1 LISEASAT
9 SGADRVVR
17 VILPQ
22 TAAESVGAVLMDLL
36 GPFEQKMVAGGT
48 AGTRPGDPGRG
59 GPDETGQMVAL
70 IFYPAAGV
78 QPTLE
83 GILASLPPGL
93 HGSTQVRDV
102 RVEMGYVPRD
112 WVDGWRDHFRPMLIG
127 AVRIRPPWEP
137 PLPAPVDVVIDPG
150 MGFGTG
156 LHPTTR
162 GALRL
167 LQEGA
172 GEAQARGRSR
182 GPLVHAGTGSG
193 VLAIAA
199 AKLGW
204 ARVLAFDNDPDALR
218 SARANVEANKV
229 GGLVE
234 VYERDVAG
242 AQLVWFERATVLAN
256 MTLEPVTAL
265 VRRLAAQPLAG
276 RLVAAGILAGMQE
289 RELVRT
295 AHDCGFAPRLR
306 VHEEE
311 WVSVEL
317 VPTPRPGE

>member
-1 LISEASAT
+1 LITEVSAT
-9 SGADRVVR
+9 GGADRVVR
-17 VILPQ
+17 VILPE
-22 TAAESVGAVLMDLL
+22 TVAESVGAVLMDLL

-48 AGTRPGDPGRG
+48 AGTGPNDPGAG
-59 GPDETGQMVAL
+59 GPAEPGRMVAL
-70 IFYPAAGV
+70 IFYPGV
-78 QPTLE
+78 GVRPTLE

-93 HGSTQVRDV
+93 RGSPQVRDV
-102 RVEMGYVPRD
+102 RVETGYVPRD
-112 WVDGWRDHFRPMLIG
+112 WVDGWRDHFQPVLIG

-167 LQEGA
+167 LQDGA
-172 GEAQARGRSR
+172 GGAQASVWSR
-182 GPLVHAGTGSG
+182 GPLIDAGTGSG

-204 ARVLAFDNDPDALR
+204 APVLAFDNDPEALR
-218 SARANVEANKV
+218 SARANVEANEV
-229 GGLVE
+229 EGSVE
-234 VYERDVAG
+234 VYERDVAD
-242 AQLVWFERATVLAN
+242 APLVWFERATVLAN
-256 MTLEPVTAL
+256 MTLEPVIAL

-276 RLVAAGILAGMQE
+276 RLVAAGILAGTQE

-295 AHDCGFAPRLR
+295 ARDCGFASRLR
-306 VHEEE
+306 VREGE
-311 WVSVEL
+311 WASVEL
-317 VPTPRPGE
+317 VPTSRSGE